1 MTEPVHSLLALWK
14 LVWKKKKSLCMLI
27 TFTTPKGDES
37 TVGED
42 TIDSDAYI
50 ESIFDTKS

>member
-1 MTEPVHSLLALWK
+1 
-14 LVWKKKKSLCMLI
+14 MLI